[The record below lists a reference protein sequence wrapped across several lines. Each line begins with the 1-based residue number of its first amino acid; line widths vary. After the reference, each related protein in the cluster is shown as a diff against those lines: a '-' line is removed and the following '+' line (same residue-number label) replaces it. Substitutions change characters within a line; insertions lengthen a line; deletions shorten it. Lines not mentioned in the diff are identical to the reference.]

1 MRFAG
6 DASGAYLRGEV
17 VRLVEREDH
26 AAPSG
31 SERDALPTRGEAGQK
46 EPEFSSK
53 KASKS
58 RNGAGASTEQF
69 GIVRTEGL
77 FRSILY

>member
-6 DASGAYLRGEV
+6 DACCAYLRGEV

-31 SERDALPTRGEAGQK
+31 SERGALPTRGEAGQK

-58 RNGAGASTEQF
+58 RNGAEA
-69 GIVRTEGL
+69 VRD
-77 FRSILY
+77 RSHRRALS